1 MRKRGK
7 NREKRDGRKG
17 GGVSASL
24 PTLETE
30 ATQMEKKKRKEKQN
44 QQGRKKRERET
55 ERYCWDCN
63 FVFQRRKERELKC
76 KSSPQ

>member
-30 ATQMEKKKRKEKQN
+30 ATQMEKKRERKNKTNREE
-44 QQGRKKRERET
+44 KRERE
-55 ERYCWDCN
+55 R
-63 FVFQRRKERELKC
+63 QRDIVGIAILFFKGGKKEN
-76 KSSPQ
+76 

>member
-30 ATQMEKKKRKEKQN
+30 ATQMEKNKRKEKQN
-44 QQGRKKRERET
+44 QQGRKKRERE
-55 ERYCWDCN
+55 R
-63 FVFQRRKERELKC
+63 QRDIVGIAILFFKGGKKEN
-76 KSSPQ
+76 